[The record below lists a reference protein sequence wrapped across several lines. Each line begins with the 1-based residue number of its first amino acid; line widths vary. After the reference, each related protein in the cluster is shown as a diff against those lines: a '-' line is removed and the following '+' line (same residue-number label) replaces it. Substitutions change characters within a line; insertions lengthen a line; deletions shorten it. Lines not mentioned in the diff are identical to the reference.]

1 MMAVQQPEKKGPD
14 RPIVKREP
22 GCLIFLGQENYSLIQ
37 TLFLRIIGKVFWK
50 KWTPTM
56 SNSTLNPVT
65 LTFASSELE
74 KKFLESYHQ
83 RSIIR
88 FRWAVVLGVF
98 LYSIFAILDSVSVGP
113 LWPWIWFIRFAVV
126 NPVLIVCFLLSFKKS
141 FFVRR
146 YQGLASLLILVAGGG
161 ILAMLALIPAPAL
174 YLYVQGLMLVVIYN
188 FTFLGLRFVRAS
200 INGLLM
206 VAAFE
211 AVSLWINPLPRAV
224 FINNNFFLISAN
236 VIGMAVAYYLE
247 KLNRD
252 NFLHGISLRKLAE
265 VDSLTG
271 LLNRGFFM
279 DEVKR
284 FLAGRRQNEGP
295 AAFCILDLDRFKEI
309 NDTLGH
315 LVGDDILMNLGQ
327 VIARKM
333 RSSDLIGRLGGDELG
348 FFFPEVKNEADIL
361 NIFLKLKTEFQTLSR
376 GIEWPV
382 TFSVGCLIFGPELD
396 DLFQCYARADR
407 ALLRAKQSR
416 DFLVMIDSQEKT
428 VLERRL

>member
-1 MMAVQQPEKKGPD
+1 
-14 RPIVKREP
+14 
-22 GCLIFLGQENYSLIQ
+22 
-37 TLFLRIIGKVFWK
+37 
-50 KWTPTM
+50 M
-56 SNSTLNPVT
+56 SGSTRNRLT
-65 LTFASSELE
+65 LTFASPELE

-83 RSIIR
+83 RSVAR
-88 FRWAVVLGVF
+88 FRWAMILGVF
-98 LYSIFAILDSVSVGP
+98 LYSIFAILDSVIVGKI
-113 LWPWIWFIRFAVV
+113 WPQIWLIRFA
-126 NPVLIVCFLLSFKKS
+126 IVDPAIIICLVLSFKK
-141 FFVRR
+141 RLIIR
-146 YQGLASLLILVAGGG
+146 YYQEIASLLILVAGGG

-200 INGLLM
+200 INGLFII
-206 VAAFE
+206 AIFE
-211 AVSLWINPLPRAV
+211 TVSLWINPLPRAV

-265 VDSLTG
+265 KDSLTG

-279 DEVKR
+279 EEVKR
-284 FLAGRRQNEGP
+284 YLNGRESENGCSV
-295 AAFCILDLDRFKEI
+295 FCILDLDRFKEI

-315 LVGDDILMNLGQ
+315 LVGDEILMNLGQ

-348 FFFPEVKNEADIL
+348 FFFPEVKSETDIL
-361 NIFLKLKTEFQTLSR
+361 NIFMKLKSEFQTISQ
-376 GIEWPV
+376 GVEWPV
-382 TFSVGCLIFGPELD
+382 TFSLGCIIFGSGLK

-407 ALLRAKQSR
+407 ALLRAKQKR
-416 DFLVMIDSQEKT
+416 DSLVMVDSAEKT
-428 VLERRL
+428 VLESRL

>member
-1 MMAVQQPEKKGPD
+1 
-14 RPIVKREP
+14 
-22 GCLIFLGQENYSLIQ
+22 
-37 TLFLRIIGKVFWK
+37 
-50 KWTPTM
+50 M
-56 SNSTLNPVT
+56 SGSTRNRLT
-65 LTFASSELE
+65 LTFASPELE

-83 RSIIR
+83 RSVAR
-88 FRWAVVLGVF
+88 FRWAMILGVF
-98 LYSIFAILDSVSVGP
+98 LYSIFAILDSVIVGKI
-113 LWPWIWFIRFAVV
+113 WPQIWLIRFA
-126 NPVLIVCFLLSFKKS
+126 IVDPAIIICLVLSFKK
-141 FFVRR
+141 RLIIR
-146 YQGLASLLILVAGGG
+146 YYQEIASLLILVAGGG

-200 INGLLM
+200 INGLFII
-206 VAAFE
+206 AIFE
-211 AVSLWINPLPRAV
+211 TVSLWINPLPRAV

-265 VDSLTG
+265 KDSLTR

-279 DEVKR
+279 EEVKR
-284 FLAGRRQNEGP
+284 YLDGRESENGCSV
-295 AAFCILDLDRFKEI
+295 FCILDLDRFKEI

-315 LVGDDILMNLGQ
+315 LVGDEILMNLGQ

-348 FFFPEVKNEADIL
+348 FFFPEVKSETDIL
-361 NIFLKLKTEFQTLSR
+361 NIFMKLKSEFQTISQ
-376 GIEWPV
+376 GVEWPV
-382 TFSVGCLIFGPELD
+382 TFSLGCIIFGSGLK

-407 ALLRAKQSR
+407 ALLRAKQKR
-416 DFLVMIDSQEKT
+416 DSLVMVDSAEKT
-428 VLERRL
+428 VLESRL

>member
-1 MMAVQQPEKKGPD
+1 
-14 RPIVKREP
+14 
-22 GCLIFLGQENYSLIQ
+22 
-37 TLFLRIIGKVFWK
+37 
-50 KWTPTM
+50 M
-56 SNSTLNPVT
+56 SGSTRNRLT
-65 LTFASSELE
+65 LTFASPELE

-83 RSIIR
+83 RSVAR
-88 FRWAVVLGVF
+88 FRWAMILGVF
-98 LYSIFAILDSVSVGP
+98 LYSIFAILDSVIVGKI
-113 LWPWIWFIRFAVV
+113 WPQIWLIRFA
-126 NPVLIVCFLLSFKKS
+126 IVDPAIIICLVLSFKK
-141 FFVRR
+141 RLIIR
-146 YQGLASLLILVAGGG
+146 YYQEIASLLILVAGGG

-200 INGLLM
+200 INGLFII
-206 VAAFE
+206 AIFE
-211 AVSLWINPLPRAV
+211 TVSLWINPLPRAV

-265 VDSLTG
+265 KDSLTG

-279 DEVKR
+279 EEVKR
-284 FLAGRRQNEGP
+284 YLNGRESENGCSV
-295 AAFCILDLDRFKEI
+295 FCILDLDRFKEI

-315 LVGDDILMNLGQ
+315 LVGDEILMNLGQ

-348 FFFPEVKNEADIL
+348 FFFPEVKSETDIL
-361 NIFLKLKTEFQTLSR
+361 NIFMKLKSEFQTISQ
-376 GIEWPV
+376 GVEWPV
-382 TFSVGCLIFGPELD
+382 TFSLGCIIFGSGLK

-407 ALLRAKQSR
+407 ALLRAKRKR
-416 DFLVMIDSQEKT
+416 DFLVMVDSAEKT
-428 VLERRL
+428 VLESRL

>member
-1 MMAVQQPEKKGPD
+1 
-14 RPIVKREP
+14 
-22 GCLIFLGQENYSLIQ
+22 
-37 TLFLRIIGKVFWK
+37 
-50 KWTPTM
+50 M

-83 RSIIR
+83 RLIIR
-88 FRWAVVLGVF
+88 FRWALLLGIF
-98 LYSIFAILDSVSVGP
+98 LYSAFAILDSVSVGP
-113 LWPWIWFIRFAVV
+113 LWPKIWFIRFAVV
-126 NPVLIVCFLLSFKKS
+126 NPILIAGFLLSFKRS

-146 YQGLASLLILVAGGG
+146 YQEIVSLVVLAAGGG

-200 INGLLM
+200 INGLLL

-211 AVSLWINPLPRAV
+211 TVSLWINPLPRAV

-284 FLAGRRQNEGP
+284 FLTGRRQNEGL

-315 LVGDDILMNLGQ
+315 IMGDEILMNLGQ
-327 VIARKM
+327 VIASKM

-361 NIFLKLKTEFQTLSR
+361 NIFMKLKTEFQTLSQ

-382 TFSVGCLIFGPELD
+382 SFSVGCLIFGPALD

-416 DFLVMIDSQEKT
+416 DFLVMIDSQERT

>member
-1 MMAVQQPEKKGPD
+1 
-14 RPIVKREP
+14 
-22 GCLIFLGQENYSLIQ
+22 
-37 TLFLRIIGKVFWK
+37 
-50 KWTPTM
+50 M
-56 SNSTLNPVT
+56 SGSTRNRLT
-65 LTFASSELE
+65 LTFASPELE

-83 RSIIR
+83 RSVAR
-88 FRWAVVLGVF
+88 FRWAMILGVF
-98 LYSIFAILDSVSVGP
+98 LYSIFAILDSVIVGKI
-113 LWPWIWFIRFAVV
+113 WPQIWLIRFA
-126 NPVLIVCFLLSFKKS
+126 IVDPAIIICLVLSFKK
-141 FFVRR
+141 RLIIR
-146 YQGLASLLILVAGGG
+146 YYQEIASLLILVAGGG

-200 INGLLM
+200 INGLFII
-206 VAAFE
+206 AIFE
-211 AVSLWINPLPRAV
+211 TVSLWINPLPRAV

-265 VDSLTG
+265 KDSLTG

-279 DEVKR
+279 EEVKR
-284 FLAGRRQNEGP
+284 YLDGRESENGCSV
-295 AAFCILDLDRFKEI
+295 FCILDLDRFKEI

-315 LVGDDILMNLGQ
+315 LVGDEILMNLGQ

-348 FFFPEVKNEADIL
+348 FFFPEVKSETDIL
-361 NIFLKLKTEFQTLSR
+361 NIFMKLKSEFQTISQ
-376 GIEWPV
+376 GVEWPV
-382 TFSVGCLIFGPELD
+382 TFSLGCIIFGSGLK

-407 ALLRAKQSR
+407 ALLRAKQKR
-416 DFLVMIDSQEKT
+416 DSLVMVDSAEKT
-428 VLERRL
+428 VLESRL

>member
-1 MMAVQQPEKKGPD
+1 
-14 RPIVKREP
+14 
-22 GCLIFLGQENYSLIQ
+22 
-37 TLFLRIIGKVFWK
+37 
-50 KWTPTM
+50 M
-56 SNSTLNPVT
+56 SGSTRNRLT
-65 LTFASSELE
+65 LTFASPELE

-83 RSIIR
+83 RSVAR
-88 FRWAVVLGVF
+88 FRWAMILGVF
-98 LYSIFAILDSVSVGP
+98 LYSIFAILDSVIVGKI
-113 LWPWIWFIRFAVV
+113 WPQIWLIRFA
-126 NPVLIVCFLLSFKKS
+126 IVDPAIIICLVLSFKK
-141 FFVRR
+141 RLIIR
-146 YQGLASLLILVAGGG
+146 YYQEIASLLILVAGGG

-200 INGLLM
+200 INGLFII
-206 VAAFE
+206 AIFE
-211 AVSLWINPLPRAV
+211 TVSLWINPLPRAV

-265 VDSLTG
+265 KDSLTG

-279 DEVKR
+279 EEVKR
-284 FLAGRRQNEGP
+284 YLDGRESENGCSV
-295 AAFCILDLDRFKEI
+295 FCILDLDRFKEI

-315 LVGDDILMNLGQ
+315 LVGDEILMNLGQ

-348 FFFPEVKNEADIL
+348 FFFPEVKSETDIL
-361 NIFLKLKTEFQTLSR
+361 NIFMKLKSEFQTISQ
-376 GIEWPV
+376 GVEWPV
-382 TFSVGCLIFGPELD
+382 TFSLGCIIFGSGLK

-407 ALLRAKQSR
+407 ALLRAKRKR
-416 DFLVMIDSQEKT
+416 DFLVMVDSAEKT
-428 VLERRL
+428 VLESRL